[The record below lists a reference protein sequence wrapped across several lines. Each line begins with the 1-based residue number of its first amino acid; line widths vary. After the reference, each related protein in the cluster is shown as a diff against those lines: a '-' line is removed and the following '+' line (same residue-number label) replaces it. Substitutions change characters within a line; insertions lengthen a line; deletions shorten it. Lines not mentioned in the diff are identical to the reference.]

1 MVEEKV
7 ENIAPDTDV
16 IIEHRTINNEDRK
29 PLVSRVGARSSKNLS
44 SFPDLSAIKLN
55 SNEDLR
61 DDLSNLFYTYFKV
74 KNSIKY

>member
-61 DDLSNLFYTYFKV
+61 DDLSN
-74 KNSIKY
+74 